1 MRVSKNVEEDYMDE
15 EEAKR
20 TALMITGVLDRL
32 GIDYWFDYG
41 ALLGTIRGQRFIPW
55 DTDIEINF
63 RYSSEE
69 TIKKL
74 VNYLKLYY
82 NIDSTVKQFYIGIE
96 RQHGYVGMSLSWFP
110 ENIAT
115 KMLSKICYYLP
126 TFIRRGIIKATQELY
141 SKSTNEFIRPDDGE
155 DREKSFHCRMI
166 RQFMPVFFCGKTRN
180 ASLYDFQVKV
190 PGKAEELLMMRYGE
204 DWMVPR
210 KKYRS
215 YTT

>member
-1 MRVSKNVEEDYMDE
+1 MRVSENVEEDYMNE

-41 ALLGTIRGQRFIPW
+41 ALLGTIRGQAFIPW

-63 RYSSEE
+63 RYTNQN

-74 VNYLKLYY
+74 VMYLKLFY
-82 NIDSTVKQFYIGIE
+82 NIESEIKEYYISIE

-110 ENIAT
+110 ENPVT
-115 KMLSKICYYLP
+115 MMLSKVCYYLP
-126 TFIRRGIIKATQELY
+126 SVIRRSIIKATQELY

-155 DREKSFHCRMI
+155 DRENSFHCRLI
-166 RQFMPVFFCGKTRN
+166 RQFLPIFFCGKTRD
-180 ASLYDFQVKV
+180 AELYDFKVKV
-190 PGKAEELLMMRYGE
+190 PGKAEELLIMRYGE
-204 DWMVPR
+204 DWRTPMQ
-210 KKYRS
+210 KYRS